1 VYLETARVPRMVQAM
16 METLTR
22 VAPHLNL
29 TPDTEMA

>member
-1 VYLETARVPRMVQAM
+1 VQAM